1 MNQRTT
7 AVDDADAQTETEPEP
22 DTLDHPLEIGSVFTT
37 AGGRIVKVVKGRKQV
52 SPGIWSY
59 ITVTYNGPHR
69 RVNSQTDSDLDTIV
83 QDFGWDLDAVPEVS
97 DQ

>member
-7 AVDDADAQTETEPEP
+7 AVDDADAQTETEP

-52 SPGIWSY
+52 SPGRWSY
-59 ITVTYNGPHR
+59 VTVTYNGEHR
-69 RVNSQTDSDLDTIV
+69 RVTSQTQWDLDTIV